1 MKEMNEGNKS
11 VSDFRKK
18 KGKKGRKAEL
28 STTQVIS
35 LSFLSAILVG
45 AVLLMLPC
53 ATVPGEKTTFLTA
66 LFTATTSVCVTGLVV
81 VDTFSHWTL
90 FGQIVILLLIQV
102 GGIGVV
108 CISAVLLILVHKK
121 LSLKTRVLMMD
132 SFNLDSIKGVV
143 GFCRRVVKDIFIV
156 EGIGA
161 ILSAFVFIPEF
172 GNVKGA
178 YISIFHSISAFCNA
192 GIDVIGPDSLCRYS
206 ENYYILFVTMLLI
219 VLGGLGFVVWF
230 DVVNAV
236 SSLFTHKE
244 GMKRIR
250 LREQTKLVLALTT
263 VFIVSGA
270 MITFL
275 AERDNPGT
283 MQNMSL
289 GGKIWNSF
297 FQSVTF
303 RTAGFMTV
311 SQKNLR
317 EVTALFGLMYMFIGG
332 SPMGTAGGVKTVTFF
347 ALILYAIS
355 FLHDREKPVV
365 FNRSFSL
372 ETISKAVAIILI
384 SFLVTS
390 LLSMMLMF
398 TDHGMLMTDALF
410 ETFSATATVGLSRNL
425 TSSLTP
431 AGRVIIIAAMY
442 LGRIGPISLVMFFR
456 GQNAKKNLLS
466 SAEGK
471 YYIG

>member
-11 VSDFRKK
+11 VSDFMKK
-18 KGKKGRKAEL
+18 KGKKGRKPEL
-28 STTQVIS
+28 STTQMIS

-45 AVLLMLPC
+45 AALLMLPC
-53 ATVPGEKTTFLTA
+53 STVPGEETDFLTA

-90 FGQIVILLLIQV
+90 FGHIVIMLLIQV

-108 CISAVLLILVHKK
+108 CLSAVLLILIHKR

-132 SFNLDSIKGVV
+132 SFNLDSIKGVA
-143 GFCRRVVKDIFIV
+143 GFCQRVVRDIFIV

-161 ILSAFVFIPEF
+161 ILSAFVFVPEF
-172 GNVKGA
+172 GNTKGI
-178 YISIFHSISAFCNA
+178 YVSIFHSISAFCNA

-206 ENYYILFVTMLLI
+206 GNYFILFVTMMLI

-230 DVVNAV
+230 DVANAV
-236 SSLFTHKE
+236 GAFFSKAE
-244 GMKRIR
+244 GRKRFR
-250 LREQTKLVLALTT
+250 LHEQTKLVLALTA
-263 VFIVSGA
+263 VLIVSGA
-270 MITFL
+270 MLTFL
-275 AERDNPGT
+275 AEMDNPAT
-283 MQNMSL
+283 MQSMSL
-289 GGKIWNSF
+289 GAKIWNSF

-311 SQKNLR
+311 SQKGLR

-347 ALILYAIS
+347 ALMLYAIS
-355 FLHDREKPVV
+355 FLRDREKPVV
-365 FNRSFSL
+365 FNRAFPI
-372 ETISKAVAIILI
+372 ETIRKAVAIILI

-390 LLSMMLMF
+390 LLSIMLMF
-398 TDHGMLMTDALF
+398 TDHSILMTDALF

-431 AGRVIIIAAMY
+431 VGRMIIIMAMY

-456 GQNAKKNLLS
+456 GQKAKKNLLI

-471 YYIG
+471 YYMG

>member
-1 MKEMNEGNKS
+1 MKAMSEGDKN
-11 VSDFRKK
+11 VRYRRKK
-18 KGKKGRKAEL
+18 ERKAEL

-35 LSFLSAILVG
+35 LSFLSAIFSGTL
-45 AVLLMLPC
+45 LLMLPW
-53 ATVPGEKTTFLTA
+53 ATVPGEETDFLTA

-90 FGQIVILLLIQV
+90 FGQIVILVLIQV

-108 CISAVLLILVHKK
+108 CLSAVLMMLMHKR

-132 SFNLDSIKGVV
+132 SFNLDSIKGVAV
-143 GFCRRVVKDIFIV
+143 FCRRVVKDILIV

-161 ILSAFVFIPEF
+161 LLSAIVFVPEF
-172 GNVKGA
+172 GNAKGI
-178 YISIFHSISAFCNA
+178 YVSIFHSVSAFCNA
-192 GIDVIGPDSLCRYS
+192 GIDVIGSDSLCRYS
-206 ENYYILFVTMLLI
+206 GNYFFLSVTMTLI

-230 DVVNAV
+230 DVINAAKA
-236 SSLFTHKE
+236 LFEKTE
-244 GMKRIR
+244 GVRRFR
-250 LREQTKLVLALTT
+250 LHEQTKLVLTLTT
-263 VFIVSGA
+263 ALIVSGA
-270 MITFL
+270 VLSFF

-311 SQKNLR
+311 PQKGLR
-317 EVTALFGLMYMFIGG
+317 EVTALFGLIYMFIGG

-355 FLHDREKPVV
+355 FLRDREKPVV
-365 FNRSFSL
+365 FNRSFSK
-372 ETISKAVAIILI
+372 ETIRKAVAVILI

-390 LLSMMLMF
+390 LLSIMLMF
-398 TDHGMLMTDALF
+398 TDHGILMTDALF
-410 ETFSATATVGLSRNL
+410 ETVSATATVGLSRNL
-425 TSSLTP
+425 TSTLTP
-431 AGRVIIIAAMY
+431 AGRLIIIAAMY

-456 GQNAKKNLLS
+456 GQKTGKKLLAT
-466 SAEGK
+466 AEGK
-471 YYIG
+471 YYMG